1 MKLLVCV
8 SQFKNIQPAL
18 QQLEVVLATSEVHRY
33 VKTCSLY
40 QHEVDILETGASEL
54 TTANSLTG
62 LLSQKKYH
70 LALLLSTGTA
80 YKPEYIP
87 GTVLNIVNDK
97 PGDSGTIV
105 DGQWL
110 DYYDLGLMD
119 KTSPPH
125 IRGGFINLNN
135 AYMNVFAPFKKVVG
149 LTVNHFRNKHDWQ
162 LKQEKYKADCETSN
176 GLGFS
181 YTCLAEKQSYYH
193 LTFIEHNMVSGN
205 TDQSL
210 ALSAMN
216 TQLISLLQKL

>member
-1 MKLLVCV
+1 MKLLICI
-8 SQFKNIQPAL
+8 SQVNNILPAL
-18 QQLEVVLATSEVHRY
+18 QQLEVELTATEVHRD
-33 VKTCSLY
+33 VKTFLLH
-40 QHEVDILETGASEL
+40 QHEVDILETGSGAL
-54 TTANSLTG
+54 TTSYALTK

-70 LALLLSTGTA
+70 LALLLSTSSA

-105 DGQWL
+105 EGQWL

-119 KTSPPH
+119 KTSQPH

-149 LTVNHFRNKHDWQ
+149 LTVNHIRNKFDWQ

-176 GLGFS
+176 GLGFC
-181 YTCLAEKQSYYH
+181 YTCLSEKQSYYH
-193 LTFIEHNMVSGN
+193 LTFIEHNMVSGDS
-205 TDQSL
+205 DQSI
-210 ALSAMN
+210 AMGAMN